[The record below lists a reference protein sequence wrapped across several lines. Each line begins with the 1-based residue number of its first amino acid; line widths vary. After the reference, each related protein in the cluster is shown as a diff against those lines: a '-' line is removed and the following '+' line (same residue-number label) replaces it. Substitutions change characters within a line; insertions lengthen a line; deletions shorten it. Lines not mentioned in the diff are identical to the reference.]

1 MTVTALWTNPTQVIR
16 KQDSE
21 TEIEIF
27 SDPRDWGHEQARY
40 ILFRSVTAKILQN
53 RLAQPLN
60 YEAYVSSWGCFIE
73 KPQHKVVLTDL
84 FYPGKCL
91 PIKAIFRNLRSSTC
105 NLATKMKPP
114 LLRENHSYHNYF
126 LLAGFSGWRLYEVK
140 KIRRVYPAWRQAGF
154 ARTREISITIPIA
167 K

>member
-60 YEAYVSSWGCFIE
+60 YEAYVSSWGCFIT

-91 PIKAIFRNLRSSTC
+91 PIKAISEIYALAHAISRQKWNLPYCEKIIRIIIIFYWRDSW
-105 NLATKMKPP
+105 
-114 LLRENHSYHNYF
+114 
-126 LLAGFSGWRLYEVK
+126 AG
-140 KIRRVYPAWRQAGF
+140 VYMR
-154 ARTREISITIPIA
+154 
-167 K
+167 